1 MRNLTSPRA
10 RWRSGNA
17 MAAHDGLPAPV
28 RIWAAQAALPW
39 SAVSLR
45 KLWSRA
51 LRETGCPDAALARLS
66 AAERATLRRESAQ
79 VWGDDYPR

>member
-1 MRNLTSPRA
+1 
-10 RWRSGNA
+10 

-28 RIWAAQAALPW
+28 RVWAAQAAMPW

-51 LRETGCPDAALARLS
+51 LRETGCPDEALARLT
-66 AAERATLRRESAQ
+66 AAERAMLRREAAQ